1 MGSIKKNCRLAVM
14 ATMASLVL
22 SSAPLCASA
31 LDDRIEASANQ
42 SYIFKIFLTGDEVS
56 VQSEEGVVTLRG
68 TVSAEPYKVLA
79 QETVASLPGVV
90 RVNNLL
96 EAKGEVPS
104 KYKDAWL
111 VTKVKSTLMFH
122 RHLNATEIEVT
133 AQAGT
138 VTLRRGQAIGLE
150 EKNLATEYAE
160 DVEGVQRVINEM
172 TVLTPGT
179 GSAEPAT
186 RPAMDDAS
194 ITALVRVTLQYH
206 RSTSAIEAVV
216 ETKEGQVELRGRA
229 GSEAEK
235 DRATKLASDV
245 HDVKAVVNNM
255 TVEGG

>member
-1 MGSIKKNCRLAVM
+1 MGIKRTCLPGLV
-14 ATMASLVL
+14 ATLASLVL
-22 SSAPLCASA
+22 SSATLFASA
-31 LDDRIEASANQ
+31 LDDRIEASAHQ

-56 VQSEEGVVTLRG
+56 VQSQEGVVTLSG

-96 EAKGEVPS
+96 QAKGEVPA

-122 RHLNATEIEVT
+122 RQLNATEIEVT
-133 AQAGT
+133 AKAGT

-172 TVLTPGT
+172 TVVTPGSGGEET
-179 GSAEPAT
+179 TP
-186 RPAMDDAS
+186 RPPMDDAS

-206 RSTSAIEAVV
+206 RSTSALEAMV
-216 ETKEGQVELRGRA
+216 ETKEGQVELRGKA

-245 HDVKAVVNNM
+245 HDVKAVINNM